1 MSSTGNVAQLFAAL
15 SDPTR
20 VAVIEIL
27 KVGPQRAGDIA
38 DTLGM
43 SAPALSRHLRLLRQ
57 SGLITDDAV
66 ENDAR
71 VRLYRLEQAQFASLR
86 DWLTEVETF
95 WADQLHAFKKHA
107 EALRQSPRKLKPGL
121 LLKAKPKAKQ
131 RVPKK

>member
-1 MSSTGNVAQLFAAL
+1 VHSKLTYGESVLMVSGQSMGPGAKCGVNPLCPHSAGGNTQC
-15 SDPTR
+15 
-20 VAVIEIL
+20 I
-27 KVGPQRAGDIA
+27 
-38 DTLGM
+38 M
-43 SAPALSRHLRLLRQ
+43 
-57 SGLITDDAV
+57 LITDDAV

-107 EALRQSPRKLKPGL
+107 EALLQSPRKLKPGL
-121 LLKAKPKAKQ
+121 ILKAKQ

>member
-1 MSSTGNVAQLFAAL
+1 MRRA
-15 SDPTR
+15 
-20 VAVIEIL
+20 
-27 KVGPQRAGDIA
+27 VGPCPSGGDRNFKCRPERAGAIGDTRADKLA

-43 SAPALSRHLRLLRQ
+43 SAAALSRHLRLLRQ
-57 SGLITDDAV
+57 IGLTTDDAV

-71 VRLYRLEQAQFASLR
+71 FRLCRLEQAQFTSLR
-86 DWLTEVETF
+86 DWLTEMETF

-121 LLKAKPKAKQ
+121 ILKAKQ

>member
-1 MSSTGNVAQLFAAL
+1 MASTGNVAQLFAAL

-27 KVGPQRAGDIA
+27 KAGPQRAGDIA

-57 SGLITDDAV
+57 SGLITGDAV

-121 LLKAKPKAKQ
+121 ILKAKQ